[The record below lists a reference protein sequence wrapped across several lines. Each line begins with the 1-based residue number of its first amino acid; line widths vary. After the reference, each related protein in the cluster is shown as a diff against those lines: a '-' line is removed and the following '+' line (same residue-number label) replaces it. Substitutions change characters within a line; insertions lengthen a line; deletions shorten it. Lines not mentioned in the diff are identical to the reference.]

1 MDLFLWFEL
10 LLFILLM
17 GLSGFFSSS
26 ETALFSLNEIQLEQ
40 MRRDNHPKIERIM
53 RLVAKPRRLIMTILI
68 GNELVNVS
76 ASVISAS
83 LIINMLGAEKKWI
96 NLFIMV
102 PMLLLVGEITPKV
115 MAVRHNIAFAS
126 FESGPIEIFAR
137 MISPLRWVIR
147 KLADRIITLFV
158 GEKRSRGNL
167 ITEDMVRTLAHEAV
181 GEGAL
186 DLLEAQYIDHIFD
199 FGNKTIEDVM
209 IPRSNVFFLPIDM
222 PFSEMIS
229 ELRQTRHTR
238 VPIYREHRDN
248 IIGILHV
255 RDLLG
260 KDFTKISEDSQEFI
274 NLLRKPSFVPESKMA
289 ADLFRNF
296 RLRKISIALTVD
308 EFGGVTGLVTMED
321 LLECIFGEIHSAS
334 EIPRRVSI
342 EDLGGGRCA
351 VDGSMAVLEFNQK
364 MGTQLSDQWGETIG
378 GLILHHY
385 GELPSKG
392 ATIEVNGLR
401 FTVMDVEENR
411 IRTVEFIRVET
422 PGKSESESAE
432 SSQTERLDGKTD
444 GATTKTKGSSRP
456 MLPGH

>member
-1 MDLFLWFEL
+1 MS
-10 LLFILLM
+10 ICNA
-17 GLSGFFSSS
+17 S
-26 ETALFSLNEIQLEQ
+26 ENEIL
-40 MRRDNHPKIERIM
+40 N
-53 RLVAKPRRLIMTILI
+53 
-68 GNELVNVS
+68 
-76 ASVISAS
+76 S
-83 LIINMLGAEKKWI
+83 LIISRIKAPFSPSPKEEKKHYETI
-96 NLFIMV
+96 LNN
-102 PMLLLVGEITPKV
+102 K
-115 MAVRHNIAFAS
+115 
-126 FESGPIEIFAR
+126 
-137 MISPLRWVIR
+137 
-147 KLADRIITLFV
+147 
-158 GEKRSRGNL
+158 
-167 ITEDMVRTLAHEAV
+167 
-181 GEGAL
+181 
-186 DLLEAQYIDHIFD
+186 
-199 FGNKTIEDVM
+199 NKTIEDVM
-209 IPRSNVFFLPIDM
+209 IPRSNVFFLSIDT
-222 PFSEMIS
+222 PFSEMIA

-260 KDFTKISEDSQEFI
+260 KDFTKISENSQGLI
-274 NLLRKPSFVPESKMA
+274 NLLRTPSFVPESKMA

-296 RLRKISIALTVD
+296 RQRKISIALTVD

-351 VDGSMAVLEFNQK
+351 VNGSMPVLEFNQK

-392 ATIEVNGLR
+392 ATIELNGLQ

-411 IRTVEFIRVET
+411 IKTVEFMRVGA

-432 SSQTERLDGKTD
+432 SSQTEMIDGKTD
-444 GATTKTKGSSRP
+444 SETTKTKESP
-456 MLPGH
+456 PVDAPGALEEK